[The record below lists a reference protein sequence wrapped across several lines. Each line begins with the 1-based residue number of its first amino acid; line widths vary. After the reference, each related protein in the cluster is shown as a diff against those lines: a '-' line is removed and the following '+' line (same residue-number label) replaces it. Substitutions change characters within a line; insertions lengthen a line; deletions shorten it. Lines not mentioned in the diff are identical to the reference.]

1 MVLLTLATIGGS
13 YTFGTQITGT
23 APAINNDM
31 LKGLGTGTDA
41 RTRIGNKIKPQY
53 LKGSFTFQA
62 ALVDTT
68 TTKVKAGR
76 RSEQQQLTQNW
87 II

>member
-1 MVLLTLATIGGS
+1 MA
-13 YTFGTQITGT
+13 
-23 APAINNDM
+23 
-31 LKGLGTGTDA
+31 TGTDA

-68 TTKVKAGR
+68 TTKSQGGK
-76 RSEQQQLTQNW
+76 RSEQQQLTQSW